1 MCVISNFLGVRA
13 RQMCVEIG
21 FSQMTLD
28 MLYKLSVF
36 LFSVSKIR
44 TVTEGQRSLG
54 RLDCGTWVLVLFW
67 FPSDSVTW
75 LHAPWAGD

>member
-1 MCVISNFLGVRA
+1 MRVLGPAFPRQDFHCIISNFLGVGA

-44 TVTEGQRSLG
+44 TVTTR
-54 RLDCGTWVLVLFW
+54 GTEVIGK
-67 FPSDSVTW
+67 T
-75 LHAPWAGD
+75 